1 MKQHRVPET
10 TGSVRGA
17 GVLLRYSRWQGGG
30 APIVVLHGGGQTR
43 HAWEESC
50 AHLGDL
56 GYDVVA
62 LDLRGHG
69 ESEWAPN
76 QEYGLMHFAA
86 DVVAVLPQL
95 GHARTAL
102 LGFSLG
108 GLASLYLTARHPELC
123 AALMLVDVAPRLET
137 EGVRR
142 IRDFMSRHESFGT
155 LDDVVEA
162 LREYN
167 PNRPPDSIRAESLLR
182 NLRQRPDGRYE
193 WHYDKYFRTPIP
205 EGGEYKSRIMG
216 LTHAELLADAARVEC
231 PTLVV
236 RGAMSDVLSDE
247 GVRELQE
254 TIPHAEAAV
263 VDRAG
268 HQVAGDRNDAF
279 LVAITPFLARWYPPR
294 AAADARTG
302 DEGSL

>member
-1 MKQHRVPET
+1 MKSRVPET
-10 TGSVRGA
+10 TGSLRGD

-56 GYDVVA
+56 GYDVTA

-95 GHARTAL
+95 GLARTAL

-108 GLASLYLTARHPELC
+108 GLASLYLTARHPQLC
-123 AALMLVDVAPRLET
+123 AALMLVDVAPRLEQD
-137 EGVRR
+137 GVRR
-142 IRDFMSRHESFGT
+142 IRDFMSRHDSFAD
-155 LDDVVEA
+155 LDEVVAA

-167 PNRPPDSIRAESLLR
+167 PNRPPDSIRAESLMR
-182 NLRQRPDGRYE
+182 NLRRRPDGRWE

-205 EGGEYKSRIMG
+205 EGSEYRSRIMG
-216 LTHAELLADAARVEC
+216 LTHEELLADAAKVQC

-236 RGAMSDVLSDE
+236 RGAMSDVLSED

-254 TIPHAEAAV
+254 TIPHAEAAT

-279 LVAITPFLARWYPPR
+279 LVAVTPFLTRHYP
-294 AAADARTG
+294 ATADGRS
-302 DEGSL
+302 DRI